1 MPFTP
6 KKQPT
11 FATKRLRLRA
21 FRTSD
26 LDAMHAL
33 YGDADNLRHWST
45 LPSPTLLPRAA

>member
-45 LPSPTLLPRAA
+45 LPSPILLLRAA